1 MLPDHWRFVTIKV
14 YYRLCDKQPRINHPA
29 ITWEK
34 CLKNAIKIFG
44 TDNLHMMCDNCEQS
58 TIDYVNEHVKPASV
72 EITNLGNS
80 PSFNYMVDK
89 ILKEC
94 KDTDIVYMLESDYLH
109 TPESKM
115 GLLDG
120 LNYGDYVTLYDS
132 PDMYQIY
139 SPNFTVKNGGSKCT
153 LYCGITS
160 HWRTIPSTTMTFATN
175 VKTLR
180 DDYDIIMAH
189 TKQSPPSDFE
199 MFLKLGTTRTL
210 VCPIPSMSTHGARN
224 YIARLRNWD
233 DVM

>member
-14 YYRLCDKQPRINHPA
+14 YYRLCDKQARINHPA

-58 TIDYVNEHVKPASV
+58 TIDYVNEHIKPASM

-115 GLLDG
+115 E
-120 LNYGDYVTLYDS
+120 
-132 PDMYQIY
+132 
-139 SPNFTVKNGGSKCT
+139 
-153 LYCGITS
+153 
-160 HWRTIPSTTMTFATN
+160 
-175 VKTLR
+175 
-180 DDYDIIMAH
+180 IM
-189 TKQSPPSDFE
+189 
-199 MFLKLGTTRTL
+199 
-210 VCPIPSMSTHGARN
+210 
-224 YIARLRNWD
+224 
-233 DVM
+233 